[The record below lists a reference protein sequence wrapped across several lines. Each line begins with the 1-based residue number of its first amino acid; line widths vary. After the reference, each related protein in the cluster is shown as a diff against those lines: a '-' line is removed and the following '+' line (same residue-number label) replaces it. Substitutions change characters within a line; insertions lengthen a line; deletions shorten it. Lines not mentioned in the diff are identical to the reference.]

1 MTGTIKS
8 NRSASL
14 NMSGIDVRL
23 LQKFLNELPIEAQK
37 SGKVEVSTTP
47 YVNQF
52 DPGWSSLKVSWTE
65 SLGSPDGA

>member
-52 DPGWSSLKVSWTE
+52 DPGGSSLKVSWTE